1 MMQALLPELP
11 TVNRSLFNG
20 YQRAL
25 LAMLDRLS
33 PADVALAQQVLTI
46 TVG

>member
-1 MMQALLPELP
+1 MMRKLLPQLP

-33 PADVALAQQVLTI
+33 PEDVALARQVLSITI
-46 TVG
+46 A